1 MRDLILLAL
10 LPYLIYASF
19 KRPYI
24 GLALWFWSSLVPVS
38 VWGYGLATT
47 VKWNFLFAIV
57 TMCSYLISKNK
68 PSLQRSGLV
77 FLVIVFFLHATV
89 STLFNIGYEA
99 HVWREWEY
107 LLKSCIFFIFVVLIV
122 REKVHVDALMWACA
136 LSISARA
143 AMDGVKFLLSGGGH
157 SIYSITP
164 TFNDNNLS
172 ALATLMCLPMLF
184 YLFTQYKQFTFF
196 KFGLLGLIFFNVLF
210 VLGSDSRGGFLGL
223 IVLSGYFFLKS
234 NKKMPI
240 AIVTLIVVVI
250 GLQVVD
256 DAWFERMET
265 IKSANEDGSFMGRVI
280 SWKLAIILAVQNP
293 VFGGGFDAASYGPT
307 WSSLVSNFQ
316 MVSFIPSPAPS
327 TVHVAHSIYF
337 QVLGDLGFVG
347 FGYYLALLFFTF
359 RRFDQIKTLSQAEK
373 WRTEIGRFMMLS
385 IVAFATAGA
394 ALSAAYNEIFI
405 MLVGLSVVLW
415 IPGKIKRVSSGKN
428 TPIDTKGR
436 AGDRQF

>member
-38 VWGYGLATT
+38 VWGYGSATT

-68 PSLQRSGLV
+68 ASFKSSGL
-77 FLVIVFFLHATV
+77 FILVIVFFIHATF
-89 STLFNIGYEA
+89 SSLFNIGYDA

-107 LLKSCIFFIFVVLIV
+107 LLKSCVFLFFVVLIV
-122 REKVHVDALMWACA
+122 RKKVHVDALMWACA

-143 AMDGVKFLLSGGGH
+143 TMEGIKYLLSGGGH
-157 SIYSITP
+157 VIYGITP

-184 YLFTQYKQFTFF
+184 YLFTQYKQFIVF
-196 KFGLLGLIFFNVLF
+196 KLGILGLIFFSVLF

-223 IVLSGYFFLKS
+223 LVLSGYFFLKS
-234 NKKMPI
+234 NKKIPI
-240 AIVTLIVVVI
+240 AILALVVI
-250 GLQVVD
+250 AVGLQIVD

-265 IKSANEDGSFMGRVI
+265 IKSANEDGSFIGRVI

-307 WSSLVSNFQ
+307 WNHLVSNFQ
-316 MVSFIPSPAPS
+316 MVSFIPTPEPQ
-327 TVHVAHSIYF
+327 TIHVAHSIYF

-347 FGYYLALLFFTF
+347 FFFYLTLLFFTY
-359 RRFDQIKTLSQAEK
+359 RRFDQIKRLTHADK
-373 WRTEIGRFMMLS
+373 WRIEIGRFMMLS
-385 IVAFATAGA
+385 ILAFATAGA
-394 ALSAAYNEIFI
+394 ALSAAYNEVFI
-405 MLVGLSVVLW
+405 MLVGLSIVLW
-415 IPGKIKRVSSGKN
+415 IPAKVNTSSPTMKN
-428 TPIDTKGR
+428 ARLAKGWS
-436 AGDRQF
+436 Q